1 MSKSVIVAGILLVSF
16 AVPLKA
22 EYSADSYRTCS
33 ACHLADGSGIPG
45 AFPSIRNRSARMAE
59 LDGGRSYLIAVVIYG
74 LMGAI
79 QVDGMQYFGVMPGN
93 AGAMSAEE
101 IAASL
106 NYIVFE
112 LNDGSAELAPFTS
125 NEVEELQA
133 SIALK
138 SPAGGGALRA
148 ELAEQ
153 HGDKWP

>member
-1 MSKSVIVAGILLVSF
+1 MKKYVIVAGMLLVTF
-16 AVPLKA
+16 AYPSRA
-22 EYSADSYRTCS
+22 EYSADSYGTCS
-33 ACHLADGSGIPG
+33 ACHLDDGSGIPG
-45 AFPSIRNRSARMAE
+45 AFPGVRNRAARMAQ
-59 LDGGRSYLIAVVIYG
+59 LDGGRRYLIAVVMYG

-101 IAASL
+101 VAASL

-112 LNDGSAELAPFTS
+112 LNDGAAELVPFTF

-133 SIALK
+133 SIASK
-138 SPAGGGALRA
+138 SPAGGSALRA
-148 ELAEQ
+148 ELVAQ